1 MSFTSFG
8 FLLFFAIL
16 LLLYYILPKT
26 WQWKLLLAGS
36 LFFYAFAGISAMAYM
51 AATIGS
57 TWFCAREI
65 GSLYAGYERW
75 LAENKAV
82 SDRETR
88 KAKKA
93 KAKAAARLWMLGGI
107 TFNFGALAVVKYTDF
122 LLGNVNGLIGLF
134 GGGEEAI
141 ALPHY
146 LLPMGISFYIFQS
159 MGYLLDVYRNK
170 YPPQRHLGKFALF
183 VSFFPQLIQGP
194 ISRYDALASSLL
206 AEHGWD
212 AGRVALGLERML
224 WGFFKKLVVADRL
237 MAVVRTLSGSPEEYQ
252 GVYVLALMA
261 VYAVTLYADFTGGID
276 VTIGAAECL
285 GVEVAE
291 NFNRPFFSKSTAEY
305 WRRWHIT
312 MGFWFRDYIFYP
324 VSISKTM
331 LGWTQKV
338 KARWGVGAGKRFPVY
353 LATMLTWFVTGVWHG
368 ASWNFIVWG
377 LLNGLIILISQELE
391 PLYAGFHERF
401 PRLERSL
408 GWRVFQ
414 VGRTFWL
421 MGAVRVLDC
430 YRDVPV
436 TFRAVGTIFT
446 RFDPSVLWD
455 GSMLKLGATGADWL
469 AAGAGAAL
477 MLGVSLVQRRGG
489 VRARLAERSL
499 ALRWA
504 VFGALLLAVA
514 VFGAYGV
521 GFDANQFIY
530 NQF

>member
-1 MSFTSFG
+1 MSFTSFP
-8 FLLFFAIL
+8 FLLFFGVL
-16 LLLYYILPKT
+16 LLLYYIVPKRV
-26 WQWKLLLAGS
+26 QWPLLLAGS
-36 LFFYAFAGISAMAYM
+36 FLFYAFAGWKAMLYM
-51 AATIGS
+51 AATVLS
-57 TWFCAREI
+57 TWFCGGKI
-65 GSLYAGYERW
+65 GQKYAAHEQW
-75 LAENKAV
+75 LKENKATA
-82 SDRETR
+82 DRETR
-88 KAKKA
+88 KARKA
-93 KAKAAARLWMLGGI
+93 AAKAAARRWMLAGI
-107 TFNFGALAVVKYTDF
+107 FLNFGMLAVVKYTDF
-122 LLGNVNGLIGLF
+122 LLGNANGIIGLF
-134 GGGEEAI
+134 SGGEETI
-141 ALPHY
+141 PLPHF

-159 MGYLLDVYRNK
+159 MGYLLDVYRSK
-170 YPPQRHLGKFALF
+170 YPPQRNLGKFALF

-194 ISRYDALASSLL
+194 ISRYDALAPSLL
-206 AEHGWD
+206 AEHKWNTTT
-212 AGRVALGLERML
+212 AAFGLQRML

-237 MAVVRTLSGSPEEYQ
+237 MVVVRTLSGSPDEYQ
-252 GVYVLALMA
+252 GAYVLALMA

-285 GVEVAE
+285 GIEVAE
-291 NFNRPFFSKSTAEY
+291 NFHRPFFSKSTAEY

-312 MGFWFRDYIFYP
+312 MGSWFRDYIFYP

-338 KARWGVGAGKRFPVY
+338 RAKFGVGAAKRFPVY

-377 LLNGLIILISQELE
+377 LLNGVIILVSQELE
-391 PLYAGFHERF
+391 PLYARFHERF
-401 PRLERSL
+401 PKLGKTF
-408 GWRVFQ
+408 GWRLFQ

-446 RFDPSVLWD
+446 RLNLAVLWN
-455 GSMLKLGATGADWL
+455 GSMLKLGASGADWL
-469 AAGAGAAL
+469 AAGMGALL
-477 MLGVSLVQRRGG
+477 MLTVSLVQRRGS
-489 VRARLAERSL
+489 VRAQLAEKPL

-504 VFGALLLAVA
+504 LFGALLLAVA